1 MYNTRKDAY
10 QLGYNNGHGLACHNV
25 PALGSPICPSVDWV
39 GLGHTVTTLNI
50 RDYHVLLCHAAEQA
64 SRSPEI
70 AEIFATHKNSDKLQE
85 AYDQGV
91 ADAIDADVAATTYE
105 HEAAY

>member
-1 MYNTRKDAY
+1 MYNALKDAY
-10 QLGYNNGHGLACHNV
+10 QLGYTHGHGLACHNV
-25 PALGSPICPSVDWV
+25 PAIGSPICPSVDWV
-39 GLGHTVTTLNI
+39 GLGPTVTALNI
-50 RDYHVLLCHAAEQA
+50 RDYHVLLSHVAEQT

-70 AEIFATHKNSDKLQE
+70 AETFATHENSDELQE

-105 HEAAY
+105 HEAA